1 MANQS
6 QELGMQIRGVFADV
20 VELIPQKA
28 RVALYVSAVA
38 LAVVALAAQRV
49 VAIWWPEGQQQVD
62 ATVAEIIPWAL
73 VVIGGLGTAYRPGRG
88 DASPGTVVIEDMR
101 RGPVAAEESPGAV
114 R

>member
-38 LAVVALAAQRV
+38 LAVVALAAQSV
-49 VAIWWPEGQQQVD
+49 VAIWWPEVQHQVD
-62 ATVAEIIPWAL
+62 ATVAEIIPWEL
-73 VVIGGLGTAYRPGRG
+73 VEIGCLGTAHTQAPCVYA
-88 DASPGTVVIEDMR
+88 DC
-101 RGPVAAEESPGAV
+101 AAAV
-114 R
+114 TGVSCRLMA